1 MKYYPV
7 VVYVS
12 KSKALMVIK
21 HFTKFVKSEVAN
33 SKGLFYVLIIL
44 LGFVLGLSPVVLNYV
59 VDPYNMNKVFDL
71 NIKKEKLSL
80 KSHYPLWKMINHP
93 KKTADTLILGDSRA
107 LALKDKYWHQL
118 ELSNAYNFAYGGATI
133 DEIYDT
139 FQHVKS
145 NKAIKN
151 IVLGIQLRSLSP
163 HYKNGMNRVPEAISL
178 AENPLQYYSNGF
190 ITQMSWKHVK
200 KQYPEQLSLL
210 AQRIKAIPL
219 TLISS
224 AHAAEFKDEEDKP
237 LKSLLDPKYCA
248 ECTLP
253 IITES
258 APLPNKAMASA
269 KSKSAA
275 KAKSKATAS
284 AKSKSAAAKNSPLA
298 APSNQ
303 AAVIANIWQHL
314 WPQISLDRQLPP
326 SFEKQVRKN
335 AKSDWETF
343 NFSNGYW
350 KKLIEIALWCDTNE
364 VKLIFFIP
372 PTIAEMQQQITNYG
386 YSEANHKLRVDL
398 SQIAPVIDFDFNNPV
413 TQNLDN
419 FNDAY
424 HFNYKLA
431 KSIIGELIQILDSD
445 KTASKQAHKRRE
457 NIACPISDK
466 EINQQTSDQR
476 TTVLEGDGCRIWRK
490 NHG

>member
-1 MKYYPV
+1 MKQYQVTLYKP
-7 VVYVS
+7 
-12 KSKALMVIK
+12 KSKILLALK
-21 HFTKFVKSEVAN
+21 HCLIESSS
-33 SKGLFYVLIIL
+33 SKGLFYVLILL
-44 LGFVLGLSPVVLNYV
+44 LGFIFGLSPVFFNYV
-59 VDPYNMNKVFDL
+59 IDPYNMNKIFDL
-71 NIKKEKLSL
+71 KIKKEKLSL
-80 KSHYPLWKMINHP
+80 KSHYPLWKIINYP
-93 KKTADTLILGDSRA
+93 KTTTDTLILGDSRA

-118 ELSNAYNFAYGGATI
+118 DLSRAYNFAYGGATI

-163 HYKNGMNRVPEAISL
+163 HYKKGMNRVPEAISL

-190 ITQMSWKHVK
+190 VTQMSWKHVQ

-210 AQRIKAIPL
+210 AQRIKSLPMAF
-219 TLISS
+219 ISS
-224 AHAAEFKDEEDKP
+224 AHASELKGEENQP

-258 APLPNKAMASA
+258 APPPSKASV
-269 KSKSAA
+269 KSKSSAAA
-275 KAKSKATAS
+275 KAKPSPAAAAAAA
-284 AKSKSAAAKNSPLA
+284 AKSKPAAASSLT
-298 APSNQ
+298 
-303 AAVIANIWQHL
+303 AVKPKVWQYL
-314 WPQISLDRQLPP
+314 WPQITLDRQLPP

-343 NFSNGYW
+343 NFSTDYW
-350 KKLIEIALWCDTNE
+350 KKIIEIANWCN
-364 VKLIFFIP
+364 KNNINLIFFIP

-386 YSEANHKLRVDL
+386 YSDANHTLRVEL
-398 SQIAPVIDFDFNNPV
+398 SQIAPVVDFDFNNPV
-413 TQNLDN
+413 TQDLDN

-424 HFNYKLA
+424 HFNFKLA
-431 KSIIGELIQILDSD
+431 KSIIGELIQVLDSD
-445 KTASKQAHKRRE
+445 KTASKQAHKRRD
-457 NIACPISDK
+457 NIICPISEA
-466 EINQQTSDQR
+466 EINLQTSVHNI
-476 TTVLEGDGCRIWRK
+476 TVLEGNGCRIWRK